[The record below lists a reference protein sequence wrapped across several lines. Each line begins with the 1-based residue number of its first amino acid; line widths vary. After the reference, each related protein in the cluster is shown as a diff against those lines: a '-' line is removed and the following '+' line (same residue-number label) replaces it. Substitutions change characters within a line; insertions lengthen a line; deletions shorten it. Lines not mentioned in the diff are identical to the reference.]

1 MDHMVGLLRIVLR
14 LFWLLPVNKNKVVL
28 TAYNG
33 RQFGCSPKYLALG
46 LVEEGRDVYFA
57 LQNPS
62 FLQVKGIKF
71 IKYRS
76 LAHFFHLMTAKYIV
90 INSSGITD
98 LLPYR
103 SSQALINTWHG
114 GGYFKIMGN
123 DFFVS
128 ESHMKNRKIS
138 GENTSYFF
146 ASCEA
151 FAEQLPRAM
160 SVSEEN
166 IYRTGLP
173 RNDLMFSN
181 GREARRKVYLK
192 YGILEDVGTVIYAPT
207 YRDGVTASVNES
219 GFTPI
224 DVDRVL
230 LSLESRFKRKFV
242 FIFRAHHDMIPD
254 NLAENTIN
262 ASDYDDMQELL
273 AASDVFI
280 SDYSSCMWDF
290 SLQRKP
296 GFLYTPDLHKYEEGH
311 PFGTKTE
318 DWPYPLCLSNEELVE
333 KINSFDERA
342 NNSKI
347 EHYLKVSGSFE
358 DGHAT
363 EKVIREIMP
372 RK

>member
-1 MDHMVGLLRIVLR
+1 MEHIIDFLRVILR
-14 LFWLLPVNKNKVVL
+14 MFWIFPIQDKVVL

-33 RQFGCSPKYLALG
+33 RQFGCSPKYLSLQ
-46 LVEEGRDVYFA
+46 LVKDGRRVYFA
-57 LQNPS
+57 LQNTSTEIPN
-62 FLQVKGIKF
+62 GINVL
-71 IKYRS
+71 KYRS
-76 LAHFFHLMTAKYIV
+76 IAHFYHLMTAKYIV

-103 SSQALINTWHG
+103 KKQVLINTWHG

-123 DFFVS
+123 DFFAS
-128 ESHMKNRKIS
+128 EEHKRNRQIS
-138 GENTSYFF
+138 GNNTSFF
-146 ASCEA
+146 LASCEA

-160 SVSEEN
+160 SVSEKSV
-166 IYRTGLP
+166 YRCGLP
-173 RNDLMFSN
+173 RNDLMIM
-181 GREARRKVYLK
+181 GGEEARRKVRDYYK
-192 YGILEDVGTVIYAPT
+192 IPEDSGIVIYAPT
-207 YRDGVTASVNES
+207 YRDGVSASVNDS
-219 GFTPI
+219 GFAPI
-224 DVDRVL
+224 DVDKVL
-230 LSLESRFKRKFV
+230 DALEERFDRKFV
-242 FIFRAHHDMIPD
+242 FVFRAHHDMIPD
-254 NLAENTIN
+254 NLSDNTIN
-262 ASDYDDMQELL
+262 ASDYSDMQELL

>member
-1 MDHMVGLLRIVLR
+1 MERIVGLLRIVLR
-14 LFWLLPVNKNKVVL
+14 IFWLFPVSKNKVVL

-33 RQFGCSPKYLALG
+33 RQFGCSPKYLSLRLA
-46 LVEEGRDVYFA
+46 EDGREVYFA
-57 LQNPS
+57 LQNTSITLP
-62 FLQVKGIKF
+62 KGIKAL
-71 IKYRS
+71 KYRS
-76 LAHFFHLMTAKYIV
+76 FAHFYHLMTAKYIV
-90 INSSGITD
+90 VNSSGITD

-103 SSQALINTWHG
+103 SSQVLINTWHG

-128 ESHMKNRKIS
+128 ESRKKNREIS
-138 GENTSYFF
+138 GKNTSYFF

-160 SVSEEN
+160 SVDKEN
-166 IYRTGLP
+166 VYRTGLP
-173 RNDLMFSN
+173 RNDLMFTD
-181 GREARRKVYLK
+181 GEKAKRKVYEK
-192 YGILEDVGTVIYAPT
+192 YQIPADMGTVVYAPT
-207 YRDGVTASVNES
+207 YRDGITASVNDS
-219 GFTPI
+219 GFAPI
-224 DVDRVL
+224 DVDKVL
-230 LSLESRFKRKFV
+230 TSLETRFKKRFV
-242 FIFRAHHDMIPD
+242 FIFHAHHDMIPD
-254 NLAENTIN
+254 NLSENTIN

-296 GFLYTPDLHKYEEGH
+296 GFLYTPDLHEYESGH

-318 DWPYPLCLSNEELVE
+318 DWPYHLCLSNDELAEQIRV
-333 KINSFDERA
+333 FDEKE
-342 NNSKI
+342 NKMKI
-347 EHYLKVSGSFE
+347 ENYLRVSGSFE

-372 RK
+372 KN